1 MGAAGAAAAVQAL
14 TELTMAQISAEAA
27 AAAAEAEA
35 AVTDKIWFFIPPG
48 KGRKELGPYCVRDLY
63 DLLSR

>member
-1 MGAAGAAAAVQAL
+1 
-14 TELTMAQISAEAA
+14 MAQISAEAA

-35 AVTDKIWFFIPPG
+35 AVTDSIWFFIPPG
-48 KGRKELGPYCVRDLY
+48 KGRKELGPYCVRHLY